1 MGRHLFAPRG
11 HEREQIANQP
21 EAFLTQTALNLFIDA
36 HRARVGRRE
45 EIMLDEVADGAD
57 RGDAGVA

>member
-21 EAFLTQTALNLFIDA
+21 EAFLMQTALNLFIGA
-36 HRARVGRRE
+36 LRARVGRGE
-45 EIMLDEVADGAD
+45 EVMLDEVADGAD
-57 RGDAGVA
+57 RGDAGAA